1 MKSSAVLP
9 AVLAGLGLVLFAV
22 VLVLGGGTVL
32 YEAADDAY
40 SDSHKDVN
48 AVSVMTTEEAETIT
62 PLMEKIM
69 LQSLKAALEIDSKD
83 FEYSEREL
91 KEFENLV
98 NRLKTNNGKIK
109 LGNTEINDFRLSS
122 EELEIALSVLN
133 SDVARVEEIK
143 QSIRK
148 GSLSAADISALYA
161 ELQLL
166 SKEISLTA
174 DTYSSAAETMI
185 GVAENQNLDTSS
197 LKESIDVVKKFAD
210 TSLSSIGSMRPKPGT
225 TDLQILF
232 TLSGDT
238 FAYGDTLRI
247 DGTSRL
253 SGVHSIYL
261 DTRVWSSVTLSEPG
275 SFSKSIMITN
285 VSKGQHTVSIQSQ
298 GHVSKQDTIRVVTTN
313 TTLFIDSTKVS
324 GNTVTVT
331 GALQTENGLS
341 VSGAKVDVYADG
353 VGLLGTGIT
362 NKNGVFS
369 IQSDLEDGEYL
380 VYAEFSDFSFPL
392 EESVSEPVD
401 VKISGSFLLPLLG
414 AAILGVAAFIGVR
427 IFRKRKSFAVSAETE
442 TESELLQT
450 VKPSP
455 AKGIAKAI
463 RKIIGSPAKTEDSD
477 KLRVLYRE
485 TIAHIAVYEGIR
497 NTPVKTPREIRQEIS
512 NPCTEVTT
520 FLTEYEYLH
529 YADISV
535 SETDLE
541 KMKTLSA
548 KILERYHE
556 KNN

>member
-22 VLVLGGGTVL
+22 VLALGGGTVL

-40 SDSHKDVN
+40 SASHKDVN

-197 LKESIDVVKKFAD
+197 LKESIDVVKKFAA
-210 TSLSSIGSMRPKPGT
+210 SS
-225 TDLQILF
+225 
-232 TLSGDT
+232 
-238 FAYGDTLRI
+238 
-247 DGTSRL
+247 
-253 SGVHSIYL
+253 
-261 DTRVWSSVTLSEPG
+261 
-275 SFSKSIMITN
+275 
-285 VSKGQHTVSIQSQ
+285 
-298 GHVSKQDTIRVVTTN
+298 
-313 TTLFIDSTKVS
+313 
-324 GNTVTVT
+324 
-331 GALQTENGLS
+331 
-341 VSGAKVDVYADG
+341 
-353 VGLLGTGIT
+353 
-362 NKNGVFS
+362 
-369 IQSDLEDGEYL
+369 
-380 VYAEFSDFSFPL
+380 
-392 EESVSEPVD
+392 
-401 VKISGSFLLPLLG
+401 
-414 AAILGVAAFIGVR
+414 
-427 IFRKRKSFAVSAETE
+427 
-442 TESELLQT
+442 
-450 VKPSP
+450 
-455 AKGIAKAI
+455 
-463 RKIIGSPAKTEDSD
+463 
-477 KLRVLYRE
+477 
-485 TIAHIAVYEGIR
+485 
-497 NTPVKTPREIRQEIS
+497 
-512 NPCTEVTT
+512 
-520 FLTEYEYLH
+520 
-529 YADISV
+529 
-535 SETDLE
+535 
-541 KMKTLSA
+541 
-548 KILERYHE
+548 
-556 KNN
+556 

>member
-210 TSLSSIGSMRPKPGT
+210 ASLSSIGSMRPKPGT
-225 TDLQILF
+225 SDLQILF

-313 TTLFIDSTKVS
+313 TTLFIDSAKVS
-324 GNTVTVT
+324 GNTVTIT
-331 GALQTENGLS
+331 GALKTADDVF

-353 VGLLGTGIT
+353 VGLLGTNTT

-369 IQSDLEDGEYL
+369 VQTELADGEYL
-380 VYAEFSDFSFPL
+380 VYAEFADFSFPL
-392 EESVSEPVD
+392 EKSVSEPVE
-401 VKISGSFLLPLLG
+401 VSVSPSFLIPILAAAVLG
-414 AAILGVAAFIGVR
+414 IAAFIGVR
-427 IFRKRKSFAVSAETE
+427 IFRKRKLSGKSLVDAEDSAVLKTA
-442 TESELLQT
+442 
-450 VKPSP
+450 KPSP
-455 AKGIAKAI
+455 VKKVMKTI
-463 RKIIGSPAKTEDSD
+463 RRIINSSENAADSD
-477 KLRVLYRE
+477 KLRILYRE
-485 TIAHIAVYEGIR
+485 TVSVISSYEGIK
-497 NTPVKTPREIRQEIS
+497 NTAVKTPREILQEIKQKS
-512 NPCTEVTT
+512 DDIEA
-520 FLTEYEYLH
+520 FMAEYEYLH
-529 YADISV
+529 YADIVV
-535 SETDLE
+535 SDADLE
-541 KMKTLSA
+541 KMKGIAA
-548 KILERYHE
+548 KILEGYHE
-556 KNN
+556 NNE